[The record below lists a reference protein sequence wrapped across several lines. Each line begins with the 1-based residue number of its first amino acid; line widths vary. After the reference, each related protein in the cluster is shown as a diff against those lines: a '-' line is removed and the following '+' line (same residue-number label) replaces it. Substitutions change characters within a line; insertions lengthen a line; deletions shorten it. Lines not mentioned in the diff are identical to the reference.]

1 LGGDPTTTQGVKR
14 KLTAILSADV
24 EGYSR
29 LMSQDEVGT
38 IRTLTAYRKAMT
50 TVIQQYRGRV
60 VDAPGDNLLAEF
72 SSVVNAVN
80 CAVEIQRELAERNA
94 ELPADRRM
102 LFRIG
107 VNLGDVVEEGERI
120 YGDGV
125 NIAARIEGL
134 AEGGRICIS
143 GTVYD
148 AVENKLGL
156 EYEYLGEQE
165 VKNIAK
171 PVRVYGVLSFPGAAA
186 YKVVKAKKAVK
197 RTWRNVFLAITAV
210 LVLGLGT
217 VATWYFY
224 LRPSPPPA
232 EVASV
237 EKMAFALPD
246 KPSIAVLPFANLS
259 EDPKQEYFADGMTDD
274 LITDLSKISNLFVIA
289 RNSVF
294 TYKAKPVKIGQVA
307 EELGVRYVLE
317 GSVRKADNRVR
328 INAQLID
335 ATTGGHLWAER
346 YDGEMGDVLALQDRI
361 TGKIVAALALKLTAG
376 EQEQIARKYTGNVAA
391 YDAFL
396 RGREHYRRF
405 TLDDFAE
412 AVRYFKKAVEL
423 DPNYGRAY
431 AMLAKTYWDWYLR
444 DIFRMELMV
453 EAEMYLQKGMNNPT
467 SIVYQVASSMH
478 VDSQEHEKAIAEAQR
493 AIALDPNDG
502 DSYHSMAHAL
512 IFAGRP
518 KEALDFV
525 AKAMRLDPHYPA
537 YYLVVLGHAQ
547 FSMEQFEEAATS
559 FERALKRNPEYY
571 WVWFYLAAAYGHLG
585 RKQEA
590 TAAIEEY
597 KKVGPYVAG
606 LSIKR
611 ISNWPM
617 STRYKDPADKDRFLE
632 GLRKA
637 GLPETFRFWEIRNKT
652 GEK

>member
-1 LGGDPTTTQGVKR
+1 MK
-14 KLTAILSADV
+14 
-24 EGYSR
+24 
-29 LMSQDEVGT
+29 
-38 IRTLTAYRKAMT
+38 IR
-50 TVIQQYRGRV
+50 
-60 VDAPGDNLLAEF
+60 
-72 SSVVNAVN
+72 
-80 CAVEIQRELAERNA
+80 
-94 ELPADRRM
+94 
-102 LFRIG
+102 
-107 VNLGDVVEEGERI
+107 
-120 YGDGV
+120 
-125 NIAARIEGL
+125 
-134 AEGGRICIS
+134 
-143 GTVYD
+143 
-148 AVENKLGL
+148 
-156 EYEYLGEQE
+156 
-165 VKNIAK
+165 
-171 PVRVYGVLSFPGAAA
+171 
-186 YKVVKAKKAVK
+186 
-197 RTWRNVFLAITAV
+197 
-210 LVLGLGT
+210 
-217 VATWYFY
+217 
-224 LRPSPPPA
+224 
-232 EVASV
+232 
-237 EKMAFALPD
+237 
-246 KPSIAVLPFANLS
+246 
-259 EDPKQEYFADGMTDD
+259 
-274 LITDLSKISNLFVIA
+274 
-289 RNSVF
+289 
-294 TYKAKPVKIGQVA
+294 QVA

-317 GSVRKADNRVR
+317 GSVRRADDRVR

-346 YDGEMGDVLALQDRI
+346 YDGEMGDVLTLQDRI
-361 TGKIVAALALKLTAG
+361 TGKIVAALAVKLTAG
-376 EQEQIARKYTGNVAA
+376 EKEQIARKYTDNVAA

-405 TLDDFAE
+405 TPDDFAE

-444 DIFRMELMV
+444 DIFQMELMV
-453 EAEMYLQKGMNNPT
+453 EAEMYLQKAMNNPT

-525 AKAMRLDPHYPA
+525 EKAMRLDPHYPA

-547 FSMEQFEEAATS
+547 FSMEEFEEAATS

-637 GLPETFRFWEIRNKT
+637 GLPETFRFWEIRN
-652 GEK
+652 